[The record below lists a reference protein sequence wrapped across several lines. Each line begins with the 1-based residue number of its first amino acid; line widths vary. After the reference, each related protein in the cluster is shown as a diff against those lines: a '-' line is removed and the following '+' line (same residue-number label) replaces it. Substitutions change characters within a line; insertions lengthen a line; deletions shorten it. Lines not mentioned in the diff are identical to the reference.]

1 MPEDESGYEA
11 YVKYLY
17 DRDVVPAA
25 SQHEKHHFHREE
37 EFDYPLGQLAR
48 ASATLKLVTA
58 APDLYRTFRA
68 EALSDLLRQ
77 VAWGVERNDRVLDRL
92 GFTDILDSEYLI
104 LAKGMRLEH
113 LPPGEAELLR
123 SLGFPD
129 AADSLPGLIYL
140 VREHA
145 ETFASRNR
153 VLPDAETRNLRER
166 LEKAAQDHA
175 RLGEIEEEIAA
186 LKHGN
191 EESSAEPIRRLGEEA
206 ESKKRPRRWWKGIGQ
221 IVQGA
226 GISLGDAAVACGLGA
241 AGVAPAWTALVSVTL
256 GVGTIMSGIGDLH
269 NE

>member
-1 MPEDESGYEA
+1 MKP
-11 YVKYLY
+11 
-17 DRDVVPAA
+17 
-25 SQHEKHHFHREE
+25 
-37 EFDYPLGQLAR
+37 
-48 ASATLKLVTA
+48 
-58 APDLYRTFRA
+58 
-68 EALSDLLRQ
+68 
-77 VAWGVERNDRVLDRL
+77 
-92 GFTDILDSEYLI
+92 
-104 LAKGMRLEH
+104 EH

-123 SLGFPD
+123 TLGFPD

-145 ETFASRNR
+145 ETSAARNR
-153 VLPDAETRNLRER
+153 VLPGTEMRNLRER
-166 LEKAAQDHA
+166 LDQVAQDHA
-175 RLGEIEEEIAA
+175 RLSEIEEEIAA

-191 EESSAEPIRRLGEEA
+191 KEASAEPMRRLGEEA

>member
-113 LPPGEAELLR
+113 LPPRR
-123 SLGFPD
+123 SRT
-129 AADSLPGLIYL
+129 AAQPRVPRCGRQLAWPHLPGSG
-140 VREHA
+140 A
-145 ETFASRNR
+145 C
-153 VLPDAETRNLRER
+153 RNLR
-166 LEKAAQDHA
+166 L
-175 RLGEIEEEIAA
+175 
-186 LKHGN
+186 
-191 EESSAEPIRRLGEEA
+191 P
-206 ESKKRPRRWWKGIGQ
+206 
-221 IVQGA
+221 
-226 GISLGDAAVACGLGA
+226 
-241 AGVAPAWTALVSVTL
+241 
-256 GVGTIMSGIGDLH
+256 
-269 NE
+269 